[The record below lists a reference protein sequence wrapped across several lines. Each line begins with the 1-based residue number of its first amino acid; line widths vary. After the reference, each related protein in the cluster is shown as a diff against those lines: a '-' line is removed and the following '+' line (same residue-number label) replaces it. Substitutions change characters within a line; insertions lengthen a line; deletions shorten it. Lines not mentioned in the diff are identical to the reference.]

1 MSIITSHTLPCFSFN
16 ILTSISIDI
25 VDNKEP
31 LNDCHFDCNNEW
43 SNNWNNNPNIYILST
58 TTSEETYEETY
69 EEGYGRFSKEEKR
82 RKETYWEE
90 GYYEEETNYEEEED
104 SNKEEEDSNDDKQ
117 TDTHT
122 HTHTQTPSALTATL
136 RLKRGG
142 GIIDNNKNNINPTNT
157 DTSTINENNNGKNN
171 KKHPQNKSVST
182 QKTILP
188 WYISPPPNS
197 KQTIKWKG
205 TLRYADTGRYI
216 CNILGTSQ
224 TTSSTTTSSST
235 QSSTTNHS
243 TQKEST
249 HSPPPSSQVLTR
261 NHCFKYCDKTNSPLL
276 VYHPTNGCNPSPP
289 SLDDSKNKIKK
300 RKERGVQVMAGGI
313 EDAYTRYETKVIYT
327 HTPDK
332 VDNVDKVSKVSKVAK
347 VATKVTS
354 NLSPSKDSFTGI
366 SYLNYT
372 SVNGVRG
379 TTLKGLWSLKEGDL
393 DIEYRVWDG
402 IYNKVSTTPR
412 KWVEFGKLQPKN
424 VLYNERYEQG
434 GGGEVRY
441 KRYGDCPWWC
451 GGRGSKCVIDLRGVV
466 EYDKNKRIRSSEKDD
481 EVRVLGEGVS
491 SSVPR
496 KIRGKGTWEG
506 IRNKTEGAIKIA
518 LGLVRI
524 QV

>member
-16 ILTSISIDI
+16 SLTSISIVI

-31 LNDCHFDCNNEW
+31 LNTCHFDNNEW
-43 SNNWNNNPNIYILST
+43 SNNWNNNSNIYILST

-104 SNKEEEDSNDDKQ
+104 NNKEEDSNNDKQ
-117 TDTHT
+117 TDTQT
-122 HTHTQTPSALTATL
+122 QTHTQTPTALTATL

-142 GIIDNNKNNINPTNT
+142 GIIDNIKNNIKNNINPTNT
-157 DTSTINENNNGKNN
+157 DTSTINENKNDKKN
-171 KKHPQNKSVST
+171 KKRPQSKSVST

-224 TTSSTTTSSST
+224 TTSSTSTSSST
-235 QSSTTNHS
+235 QSSTTNHG
-243 TQKEST
+243 TQKESP
-249 HSPPPSSQVLTR
+249 HSPPPSSHVLTR
-261 NHCFKYCDKTNSPLL
+261 NHCFKYCDKSNSPLK

-289 SLDDSKNKIKK
+289 SLDDSKNKKK

-313 EDAYTRYETKVIYT
+313 EDSYTRYETKVIYT

-332 VDNVDKVSKVSKVAK
+332 VSKVSKVSKV
-347 VATKVTS
+347 TSS
-354 NLSPSKDSFTGI
+354 NLSPKDDFTGT

-379 TTLKGLWSLKEGDL
+379 TTLKGLWSLNEGDL

-402 IYNKVSTTPR
+402 VYNKVEETRKR
-412 KWVEFGKLQPKN
+412 KWVEFGKTQHPRN
-424 VLYNERYEQG
+424 VVYNERYERG

-451 GGRGSKCVIDLRGVV
+451 GGRGSKCVIDLKGVV
-466 EYDKNKRIRSSEKDD
+466 DYDKGKLIGSEEKDD

-496 KIRGKGTWEG
+496 KIRGKGGGWEG
-506 IRNKTEGAIKIA
+506 IRNKTEGAIKFA